1 MFNLFILLMERLGI
15 IMLLAFLLVN
25 MRFFRNLIEKRTL
38 KSQIWLT
45 IIFAIFVVM
54 ANLTGVEITSSKE
67 VVTPLIITGLPQ
79 SDSIA
84 NTRVLVIT
92 AASLT
97 GGPYVGMMVGLIGG
111 LHRVV
116 FGGFSDYFY
125 IVSSVLI
132 GYLVGICGDRVKGNN
147 LYPSTPWVAVLAFF
161 AELIQM
167 AFIFTFHG
175 IGLVTLIF
183 VPMVLLNTIGA
194 SLFIEI
200 LKTYLSNERQ
210 LRAVQTKDV
219 LELTNKTLPY
229 FRKGL
234 DFDSAK
240 HVCQI
245 IKQYTNFDAVGLTD
259 RVNVLAHVGAG
270 EDHHI
275 AGEPVITDL
284 SKTAILTG
292 KEKLAYSK
300 KEIGCPEPSC
310 PLTSAIVFPL
320 RVNNQ
325 TIGALKLYFCE
336 GSKMTVVEENLVRG
350 LAMIFSGQ
358 LAIGIAEQQTSL
370 LNEAEIKAL
379 QVQIN
384 PHFFFNAIN
393 TIGALMRVNVE
404 KAHQALMQLSV
415 FFRSS
420 LRNGQEKEVT
430 LDQERRHVDSYMSI
444 EKLRFPNKFTI
455 DYQIG
460 VPDDTLLPSF
470 CLQIFVE
477 NAVRHAF
484 KGRKQGNQIIIRL
497 KKIDDK
503 RMEVAAID
511 NGNGI
516 DPDVLKYLG
525 KKPVSESKK
534 GSGTGTALYN
544 LNMRLK
550 GLYGTS
556 SQLQVE
562 TSDSGTIFKTVIPL
576 KSKSVVNLVDNN

>member
-1 MFNLFILLMERLGI
+1 MFNLFVLLTERLGI
-15 IMLLAFLLVN
+15 IMLLAFILVN
-25 MRFFRNLIEKRTL
+25 MHFFRNLLEKRTL
-38 KSQIWLT
+38 KSQVWLT
-45 IIFAIFVVM
+45 IIFSLFVIM
-54 ANLTGVEITSSKE
+54 ANLTGVEISSSKE

-84 NTRVLVIT
+84 NTRILVIT
-92 AASLT
+92 TAGIT
-97 GGPYVGMMVGLIGG
+97 GGPYVGMLVGLVGG

-125 IVSSVLI
+125 IISSVLI
-132 GYLVGICGDRVKGNN
+132 GYFVGACGDKVKGSK
-147 LYPSTPWVAVLAFF
+147 LYPSTIWVAILAFV

-167 AFIFTFHG
+167 AFIFAFHG
-175 IGLVTLIF
+175 LGLIKLIF
-183 VPMVLLNTIGA
+183 MPMVLLNTIG
-194 SLFIEI
+194 STLFIEI

-210 LRAVQTKDV
+210 LKAVQTKDV

-229 FRKGL
+229 FRNGL
-234 DFDSAK
+234 DVNSAT

-245 IKQYTNFDAVGLTD
+245 IKKYTNFDAVGLTD

-275 AGEPVITDL
+275 SGEPVLTDL
-284 SKTAILTG
+284 SKTVIATG

-300 KEIGCPEPSC
+300 AEIGCPKVDC
-310 PLTSAIVFPL
+310 PLESAVVFPL
-320 RVNNQ
+320 RVNNE
-325 TIGALKLYFCE
+325 TIGALKLYFCA
-336 GSKMTVVEENLVRG
+336 GRHMTVVEENLVRG

-358 LAIGIAEQQTSL
+358 MAIGIAQEQTSL

-393 TIGALMRVNVE
+393 TIGALMRVDVE

-420 LRNGQEKEVT
+420 LQSGQEKEVT
-430 LDQERRHVDSYMSI
+430 LAQEKRHVNAYMSI
-444 EKLRFPNKFTI
+444 EKIRFPDKFTL
-455 DYQIG
+455 DYRVS
-460 VPDDTLLPSF
+460 VPENTLLPSF

-484 KGRKQGNQIIIRL
+484 KGRKTDNWITVELKQLNDNQLSIR
-497 KKIDDK
+497 
-503 RMEVAAID
+503 VSD

-516 DPDVLKYLG
+516 DPAILKKLG
-525 KKPVSESKK
+525 KKPVTESK
-534 GSGTGTALYN
+534 GSGTALYN
-544 LNMRLK
+544 LNKRLQ

-556 SQLQVE
+556 SQLQIS
-562 TSDSGTIFKTVIPL
+562 TSPAGTTFKTVIPI
-576 KSKSVVNLVDNN
+576 KYEVHKQS